1 MISREERPFY
11 EITTGDRVKYVAPE
25 DAAKLIF
32 KKMRGRFWET
42 LTLKKKKKKKVEIGG
57 LKKVVLTETAQSAL
71 GSSVTEVVVTVPFE
85 FAPAQK
91 KALR

>member
-1 MISREERPFY
+1 M
-11 EITTGDRVKYVAPE
+11 KYIAPE

-32 KKMRGRFWET
+32 KKMRGRFR
-42 LTLKKKKKKKVEIGG
+42 KRQKKKKKVEICE

-71 GSSVTEVVVTVPFE
+71 GSNVTEVVVTVPFE